1 MLKIRTFILALSLA
15 PLLSVAWQLPNQAQ
29 VSSPSKGSAAT
40 PSGGG
45 TTGSSGTVFS
55 APPIST
61 NIAPLAGASPS
72 VTVSTGAGGVI
83 NIVVA
88 PAASN
93 AVNAA
98 AAAIL
103 LSPVNNGGG
112 TTNNGGGTTN
122 NGGGTV
128 NNGGGT
134 TNNGGGTANNG
145 GGTANNDGGTTNNGG
160 GTANNG
166 GGTANND
173 GGTTNNGGGTANNG
187 GGTANNGG
195 GTANNGGGGQGAATV
210 VALVGGG
217 AGAQVAAAQV
227 TSALTGAGVSPTLAT
242 ALVQAFAS
250 IFSFSGASK
259 TPSFP
264 SAQLPQEQPV
274 ASNKAL
280 KAGLTIAQDNA
291 APTVNINKLNDA
303 INAYNQIVLESSPV
317 ALQKLAQD
325 PDFVA
330 IGTTLKKL
338 RAAIK

>member
-29 VSSPSKGSAAT
+29 VNSPSKGSAAT

-93 AVNAA
+93 AVNAT

-112 TTNNGGGTTN
+112 TA
-122 NGGGTV
+122 

-166 GGTANND
+166 GGTTNND
-173 GGTTNNGGGTANNG
+173 GGTANNG

-195 GTANNGGGGQGAATV
+195 GTADNGGGTADNGGGGQGAATV

>member
-29 VSSPSKGSAAT
+29 VNSPSKGSAAT

-93 AVNAA
+93 AVNAT

-112 TTNNGGGTTN
+112 TA
-122 NGGGTV
+122 

-145 GGTANNDGGTTNNGG
+145 GGTANNDGGTTNN
-160 GTANNG
+160 
-166 GGTANND
+166 D
-173 GGTTNNGGGTANNG
+173 
-187 GGTANNGG
+187 G

>member
-29 VSSPSKGSAAT
+29 VNSPSKGSAAT

-55 APPIST
+55 APPISI

-98 AAAIL
+98 AAAIV

-122 NGGGTV
+122 NGGGTA
-128 NNGGGT
+128 NND
-134 TNNGGGTANNG
+134 GGTANNG
-145 GGTANNDGGTTNNGG
+145 GGTT
-160 GTANNG
+160 
-166 GGTANND
+166 
-173 GGTTNNGGGTANNG
+173 
-187 GGTANNGG
+187 
-195 GTANNGGGGQGAATV
+195 NNGGGGQGAATV

-242 ALVQAFAS
+242 ALVQAFANV
-250 IFSFSGASK
+250 FSFSGASK

-280 KAGLTIAQDNA
+280 KAGLTIAQNNA

>member
-93 AVNAA
+93 AVNAT

-112 TTNNGGGTTN
+112 TA
-122 NGGGTV
+122 

-145 GGTANNDGGTTNNGG
+145 GGTANNDGGTTNN
-160 GTANNG
+160 
-166 GGTANND
+166 D
-173 GGTTNNGGGTANNG
+173 
-187 GGTANNGG
+187 G

-242 ALVQAFAS
+242 ALVQAFANV
-250 IFSFSGASK
+250 FSFSGASK

>member
-29 VSSPSKGSAAT
+29 VNSPSKGSAAT

-55 APPIST
+55 APPISI

-122 NGGGTV
+122 NGGGTANNGGGTANNGGGTANNGGGTANNGGGTA

-145 GGTANNDGGTTNNGG
+145 GATANND
-160 GTANNG
+160 
-166 GGTANND
+166 
-173 GGTTNNGGGTANNG
+173 
-187 GGTANNGG
+187 G

-242 ALVQAFAS
+242 ALVQAFANV
-250 IFSFSGASK
+250 FSFSGASK

-280 KAGLTIAQDNA
+280 KAGLTIAQNNA

>member
-29 VSSPSKGSAAT
+29 VNSPSKGSAAT

-145 GGTANNDGGTTNNGG
+145 GG
-160 GTANNG
+160 
-166 GGTANND
+166 
-173 GGTTNNGGGTANNG
+173 
-187 GGTANNGG
+187 
-195 GTANNGGGGQGAATV
+195 GQGAATV

-242 ALVQAFAS
+242 ALVQAFANV
-250 IFSFSGASK
+250 FSFSGASK

>member
-1 MLKIRTFILALSLA
+1 
-15 PLLSVAWQLPNQAQ
+15 
-29 VSSPSKGSAAT
+29 
-40 PSGGG
+40 
-45 TTGSSGTVFS
+45 
-55 APPIST
+55 
-61 NIAPLAGASPS
+61 
-72 VTVSTGAGGVI
+72 
-83 NIVVA
+83 
-88 PAASN
+88 
-93 AVNAA
+93 
-98 AAAIL
+98 
-103 LSPVNNGGG
+103 
-112 TTNNGGGTTN
+112 
-122 NGGGTV
+122 
-128 NNGGGT
+128 
-134 TNNGGGTANNG
+134 
-145 GGTANNDGGTTNNGG
+145 
-160 GTANNG
+160 
-166 GGTANND
+166 
-173 GGTTNNGGGTANNG
+173 
-187 GGTANNGG
+187 
-195 GTANNGGGGQGAATV
+195 NGGGGQGAATV

-242 ALVQAFAS
+242 ALVQAFANV
-250 IFSFSGASK
+250 FSFSGASK

>member
-29 VSSPSKGSAAT
+29 VNSPSKGSAAT

-98 AAAIL
+98 AAAIV
-103 LSPVNNGGG
+103 LSP
-112 TTNNGGGTTN
+112 
-122 NGGGTV
+122 V

-145 GGTANNDGGTTNNGG
+145 GGTANNDGGTT
-160 GTANNG
+160 
-166 GGTANND
+166 
-173 GGTTNNGGGTANNG
+173 
-187 GGTANNGG
+187 NNGG

-242 ALVQAFAS
+242 ALVQAFANV
-250 IFSFSGASK
+250 FSFSGASK

>member
-29 VSSPSKGSAAT
+29 VNSPSKGSAAT

-122 NGGGTV
+122 NGGGTT

-134 TNNGGGTANNG
+134 ANNGGGTANNGGGTANNGGGTANNGGGTANNG
-145 GGTANNDGGTTNNGG
+145 GGTANNDGGTTNN
-160 GTANNG
+160 
-166 GGTANND
+166 D
-173 GGTTNNGGGTANNG
+173 
-187 GGTANNGG
+187 G

-280 KAGLTIAQDNA
+280 KAGLTIAQNNA

>member
-29 VSSPSKGSAAT
+29 VNSVSKGSAGT

-55 APPIST
+55 APPINI

-122 NGGGTV
+122 NGGGT
-128 NNGGGT
+128 
-134 TNNGGGTANNG
+134 A
-145 GGTANNDGGTTNNGG
+145 
-160 GTANNG
+160 
-166 GGTANND
+166 
-173 GGTTNNGGGTANNG
+173 NNGGGTANNG

-195 GTANNGGGGQGAATV
+195 GTANNDGVTTNNGGGTTNNGGGTANNGGATANNGGGTTNNGGGGQGAATV

-242 ALVQAFAS
+242 ALVQAFANV
-250 IFSFSGASK
+250 FSFSGASK

>member
-122 NGGGTV
+122 NGGGTTNNGGGTTNNGGGTTNNGGGTT

-145 GGTANNDGGTTNNGG
+145 GGTADNGG
-160 GTANNG
+160 GTADNG
-166 GGTANND
+166 GGTAD
-173 GGTTNNGGGTANNG
+173 
-187 GGTANNGG
+187 
-195 GTANNGGGGQGAATV
+195 NGGGGQGAATV

-280 KAGLTIAQDNA
+280 KAGLTIAQNNA

>member
-29 VSSPSKGSAAT
+29 VNSVSKGSAGT

-55 APPIST
+55 APPISI

-122 NGGGTV
+122 NGGGTT

-134 TNNGGGTANNG
+134 TNNGGGT
-145 GGTANNDGGTTNNGG
+145 T
-160 GTANNG
+160 
-166 GGTANND
+166 
-173 GGTTNNGGGTANNG
+173 NNG

-242 ALVQAFAS
+242 ALVQAFANV
-250 IFSFSGASK
+250 FSFSGASK

-317 ALQKLAQD
+317 DLQKLAQD

>member
-29 VSSPSKGSAAT
+29 VNSPSKGSAAT

-55 APPIST
+55 APPISI

-98 AAAIL
+98 AAAIV

-122 NGGGTV
+122 NGGGNT
-128 NNGGGT
+128 NNGGGN

-145 GGTANNDGGTTNNGG
+145 GGTT
-160 GTANNG
+160 
-166 GGTANND
+166 
-173 GGTTNNGGGTANNG
+173 
-187 GGTANNGG
+187 
-195 GTANNGGGGQGAATV
+195 NNGGGGQGAATV

-242 ALVQAFAS
+242 ALVQAFANV
-250 IFSFSGASK
+250 FSFSGASK

-280 KAGLTIAQDNA
+280 KAGLTIAQNNA

-317 ALQKLAQD
+317 DLQKLAQD

>member
-29 VSSPSKGSAAT
+29 VNSVSKGSAGT

-55 APPIST
+55 APPISI

-122 NGGGTV
+122 NGGG
-128 NNGGGT
+128 N
-134 TNNGGGTANNG
+134 ANNG

-160 GTANNG
+160 GT
-166 GGTANND
+166 
-173 GGTTNNGGGTANNG
+173 TNNSGGTANNG
-187 GGTANNGG
+187 GAIANNDG

-242 ALVQAFAS
+242 ALVQAFANV
-250 IFSFSGASK
+250 FSFSGASK

-330 IGTTLKKL
+330 VGTTLKKL

>member
-29 VSSPSKGSAAT
+29 VNSPSKGSAAT

-55 APPIST
+55 APPISI

-98 AAAIL
+98 AAAIV

-112 TTNNGGGTTN
+112 TTNNGGGTT
-122 NGGGTV
+122 
-128 NNGGGT
+128 
-134 TNNGGGTANNG
+134 
-145 GGTANNDGGTTNNGG
+145 
-160 GTANNG
+160 
-166 GGTANND
+166 
-173 GGTTNNGGGTANNG
+173 
-187 GGTANNGG
+187 
-195 GTANNGGGGQGAATV
+195 NNGGGGQGAATV

-242 ALVQAFAS
+242 ALVQAFANV
-250 IFSFSGASK
+250 FSFSGASK

-280 KAGLTIAQDNA
+280 KAGLTIAQNNA

>member
-29 VSSPSKGSAAT
+29 VNSPSKGSAAT

-55 APPIST
+55 APPISI

-122 NGGGTV
+122 NGGGTANNGGGTANNGGGTT

-145 GGTANNDGGTTNNGG
+145 GATANND
-160 GTANNG
+160 
-166 GGTANND
+166 
-173 GGTTNNGGGTANNG
+173 
-187 GGTANNGG
+187 G

-242 ALVQAFAS
+242 ALVQAFANV
-250 IFSFSGASK
+250 FSFSGASK

-280 KAGLTIAQDNA
+280 KAGLTIAQNNA

>member
-29 VSSPSKGSAAT
+29 VNSPSKGSAAT

-55 APPIST
+55 APPISI

-166 GGTANND
+166 GGTANN
-173 GGTTNNGGGTANNG
+173 
-187 GGTANNGG
+187 GG

-242 ALVQAFAS
+242 ALVQAFANV
-250 IFSFSGASK
+250 FSFSGASK

-280 KAGLTIAQDNA
+280 KAGLTIAQNNA

>member
-29 VSSPSKGSAAT
+29 VNSPSKGSAAT

-55 APPIST
+55 APPISI

-98 AAAIL
+98 AAAIV

-122 NGGGTV
+122 NGGGT
-128 NNGGGT
+128 
-134 TNNGGGTANNG
+134 
-145 GGTANNDGGTTNNGG
+145 ANNDGGT
-160 GTANNG
+160 A
-166 GGTANND
+166 
-173 GGTTNNGGGTANNG
+173 NNGGGTANNG

-195 GTANNGGGGQGAATV
+195 GTANNGGGTTNNGGGGQGAATV

-242 ALVQAFAS
+242 ALVQAFANV
-250 IFSFSGASK
+250 FSFSGASK

-280 KAGLTIAQDNA
+280 KAGLTIAQNNA

>member
-29 VSSPSKGSAAT
+29 VNSPSKGSAAT

-55 APPIST
+55 APPISI

-98 AAAIL
+98 AAAIV

-122 NGGGTV
+122 NGGGNT

-134 TNNGGGTANNG
+134 TNNGGGNTNNGGGTTNNGGGNTNNGGGNTNNGGGTANNG
-145 GGTANNDGGTTNNGG
+145 GGTT
-160 GTANNG
+160 
-166 GGTANND
+166 
-173 GGTTNNGGGTANNG
+173 
-187 GGTANNGG
+187 
-195 GTANNGGGGQGAATV
+195 NNGGGGQGAATV

-242 ALVQAFAS
+242 ALVQAFANV
-250 IFSFSGASK
+250 FSFSGASK

-280 KAGLTIAQDNA
+280 KAGLTIAQNNA

>member
-1 MLKIRTFILALSLA
+1 
-15 PLLSVAWQLPNQAQ
+15 
-29 VSSPSKGSAAT
+29 
-40 PSGGG
+40 
-45 TTGSSGTVFS
+45 
-55 APPIST
+55 
-61 NIAPLAGASPS
+61 
-72 VTVSTGAGGVI
+72 
-83 NIVVA
+83 VVA

-112 TTNNGGGTTN
+112 TTNNGGSNT
-122 NGGGTV
+122 

-134 TNNGGGTANNG
+134 TNNGGGNTNNG
-145 GGTANNDGGTTNNGG
+145 GGTANNDGGTT
-160 GTANNG
+160 
-166 GGTANND
+166 
-173 GGTTNNGGGTANNG
+173 
-187 GGTANNGG
+187 NNGG

-242 ALVQAFAS
+242 ALVQAFANV
-250 IFSFSGASK
+250 FSFSGASK

>member
-93 AVNAA
+93 AVNAT

-112 TTNNGGGTTN
+112 TA
-122 NGGGTV
+122 

-145 GGTANNDGGTTNNGG
+145 GGTANNDGGTTNN
-160 GTANNG
+160 
-166 GGTANND
+166 D
-173 GGTTNNGGGTANNG
+173 
-187 GGTANNGG
+187 G

-242 ALVQAFAS
+242 ALVQAFANV
-250 IFSFSGASK
+250 FSFSGASK

-280 KAGLTIAQDNA
+280 KAGLTIAQNNA

>member
-29 VSSPSKGSAAT
+29 VNSPSKGSAAT

-187 GGTANNGG
+187 GG
-195 GTANNGGGGQGAATV
+195 GQGAATV

-242 ALVQAFAS
+242 ALVQAFANV
-250 IFSFSGASK
+250 FSFSGASK